1 MNKNFL
7 EQSIYSD
14 AISLIGGTSEEIEI
28 SLPEEKSC
36 IGQYGR
42 LHKEYLRKNHPDIY
56 FELVHADTLWT
67 YLADI
72 NGQVQRALQ
81 ILSDSHNSDFIYRLF
96 GKGHLE
102 RRGNASFES
111 RCNRPGESYNPFYD
125 R

>member
-81 ILSDSHNSDFIYRLF
+81 ILSDSERSNSDYEQERQRIISKLIYSI
-96 GKGHLE
+96 KP
-102 RRGNASFES
+102 S
-111 RCNRPGESYNPFYD
+111 RYFCLSSSEIISYM
-125 R
+125 

>member
-7 EQSIYSD
+7 EQIIYSD

-81 ILSDSHNSDFIYRLF
+81 ILSDSEHSNSDYEQERQRIISKLIYSI
-96 GKGHLE
+96 KP
-102 RRGNASFES
+102 S
-111 RCNRPGESYNPFYD
+111 R
-125 R
+125 

>member
-56 FELVHADTLWT
+56 FELVHSVHLGSIPSCPKGEMTA
-67 YLADI
+67 
-72 NGQVQRALQ
+72 QCQ
-81 ILSDSHNSDFIYRLF
+81 ICL
-96 GKGHLE
+96 
-102 RRGNASFES
+102 
-111 RCNRPGESYNPFYD
+111 
-125 R
+125 